1 MLQSLLFARTFP
13 PDYRPTQNHTPATDI
28 YDSGDHYLLQIDAVG
43 FSSSDIDIE
52 ATHNALSIKG
62 KTQSALPEGY
72 RPIRGEFSGEK
83 QFQRRFRFRDQID
96 TDLVEASV
104 QNGLLEIKVP
114 KKSARKIEVQV
125 H

>member
-1 MLQSLLFARTFP
+1 MLQSLLFTRTFP
-13 PDYRPTQNHTPATDI
+13 HEYRPTHQHTPTTDI

-43 FSSSDIDIE
+43 FSNNDIDIE

-62 KTQSALPEGY
+62 NSKRTLPEGY
-72 RPIRGEFSGEK
+72 KPIRGEFSADK
-83 QFQRRFRFRDQID
+83 HFQRRFRFRDHID
-96 TDLVEASV
+96 ADLIEASV
-104 QNGLLEIKVP
+104 HNGLLEIKVP